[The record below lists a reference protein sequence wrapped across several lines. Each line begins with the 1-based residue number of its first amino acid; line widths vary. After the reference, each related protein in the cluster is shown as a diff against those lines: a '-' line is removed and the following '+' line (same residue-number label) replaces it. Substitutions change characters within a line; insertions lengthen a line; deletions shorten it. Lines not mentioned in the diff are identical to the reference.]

1 MPLYKRSDSQ
11 YWQIEFEISGIRV
24 RRSAETR
31 NRKAAQELEQSL
43 RADVWRQ
50 IKLGEQRHT
59 WVDAVEKCRLEDSKQ
74 RSWER
79 TERCLKVISEYIPAD
94 KDLREI

>member
-11 YWQIEFEISGIRV
+11 NWQIEFEIAGVRV
-24 RRSAETR
+24 RRSSETR

-50 IKLGEQRHT
+50 IKLGERRYT
-59 WVDAVEKCRLEDSKQ
+59 WGDAIEKCRLVD
-74 RSWER
+74 
-79 TERCLKVISEYIPAD
+79 CNV
-94 KDLREI
+94 